1 MLFIKKW
8 IWAKKAKEFE
18 DGKKTL
24 ETLKNRY
31 VGWSAVR
38 GIYPGHIIERYNE
51 ILTEA
56 TTLYDADE
64 GAFISEDFKRALNT
78 IDKAIVS
85 LDAQKDIYSKA
96 IITLGGI
103 SI

>member
-31 VGWSAVR
+31 VGWSVVR
-38 GIYPGHIIERYNE
+38 GLYPGHIIERYDE

-56 TTLYDADE
+56 TTLYDAAE

-85 LDAQKDIYSKA
+85 LDMQKDIYSKA

>member
-8 IWAKKAKEFE
+8 IWAKKVKEFE

-31 VGWSAVR
+31 VGWGVVR
-38 GIYPGHIIERYNE
+38 GLYPGNIIERYDKT
-51 ILTEA
+51 LTEV
-56 TTLYDADE
+56 TTLYDAAED
-64 GAFISEDFKRALNT
+64 AFISEDFKRALNT

-85 LDAQKDIYSKA
+85 LDVQKDIYSMA
-96 IITLGGI
+96 NIILKGA